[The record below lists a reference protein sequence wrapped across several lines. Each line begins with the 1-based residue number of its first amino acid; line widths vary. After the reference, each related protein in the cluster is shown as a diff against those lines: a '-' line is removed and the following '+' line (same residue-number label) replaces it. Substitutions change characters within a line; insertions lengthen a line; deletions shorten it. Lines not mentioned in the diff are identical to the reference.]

1 MGAIV
6 GNAKFLSVHAVNI
19 MVNLEESPMKA
30 ISTKID
36 ALIKANLALHVARTS
51 PAIGSHRAQFA
62 VKPEA
67 EVLRCQQELQ
77 ATLETILYP
86 PSQ

>member
-1 MGAIV
+1 MRTFV
-6 GNAKFLSVHAVNI
+6 GNSKFLPVHAVNI
-19 MVNLEESPMKA
+19 IVNLEEPPMKA

-36 ALIKANLALHVARTS
+36 ALIKAHLALHVARTS
-51 PAIGSHRAQFA
+51 PAIGSHRSQFA

-67 EVLRCQQELQ
+67 DVLRCQQELQ
-77 ATLETILYP
+77 ATLETIFYP